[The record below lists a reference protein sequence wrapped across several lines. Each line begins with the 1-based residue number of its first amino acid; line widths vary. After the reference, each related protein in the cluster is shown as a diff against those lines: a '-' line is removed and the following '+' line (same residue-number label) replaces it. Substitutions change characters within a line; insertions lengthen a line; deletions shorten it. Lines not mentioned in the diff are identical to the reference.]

1 MSKANKITAI
11 VFILIAFG
19 FIASCLRLPFGA
31 RLYPMI
37 LSVLLAFLGALLYIT
52 SHSKSKTDNSPNPLA
67 ILIKEHKHFTILIV
81 GYTLFIAG
89 LTVIGFAPAC
99 FIFLVIVQYL
109 LGYRKKSALLI
120 NSALFTLIVYFSF
133 SSLLNVPLP
142 VGIFEFLYQ

>member
-1 MSKANKITAI
+1 

-19 FIASCLRLPFGA
+19 FIASGLRLSFGA

-37 LSVLLAFLGALLYIT
+37 LSILLAFLGVLLFIT
-52 SHSKSKTDNSPNPLA
+52 SHKKSKTDNSPNPLS

-81 GYTLFIAG
+81 GYILFIAG
-89 LTVIGFAPAC
+89 LTFIGFAPAC

-109 LGYRKKSALLI
+109 LGYRKKSVLFI
-120 NSALFTLIVYFSF
+120 NSAVFTLIVYFSF

-142 VGIFEFLYQ
+142 VGIFLGGI